1 MLLNAA
7 SLQLEEILP
16 VPGYPEETNAPV
28 MGSKLVWCKMS
39 RDGLHK
45 NSKTL
50 AAHGMA

>member
-1 MLLNAA
+1 MLLNATT
-7 SLQLEEILP
+7 LQLEEILP
-16 VPGYPEETNAPV
+16 VPGYPEETNV